1 MTAPDRTAPSS
12 VARETHRPLT
22 VVAMMLALFL
32 AALELTVVSTAMPTV
47 VAELGGVQH
56 YAWVFTSYMLAST
69 VTVPLYGKLADSLG
83 RKPILFVALAL
94 FLVGSAACGQAT
106 SMTTLVLARV
116 LQGLGAGGV
125 NPVVLTIIGDLY
137 DVEER
142 GRMQGWFGAVW
153 AVAGLVGPLVGGLIV
168 QHASWRWVFYLNM
181 PFGLAA
187 ALVLAV
193 AYHGTVERRA
203 TRIDWP
209 GAALLVSSVLALLVA
224 VDGTATALLLPAA
237 IVLGLAFV
245 WVEARAES
253 PILPP
258 AILANRVIATSS
270 AVGLLAFGAM
280 MGLVT
285 FVPLYVQGALGRTPT
300 EAGATIAPM
309 AIAWPIASAVGGRF
323 VVRLGFRRLVRVGM
337 ALSALAALG
346 LPLAKEP
353 ATLRVLAGFFGV
365 GMGLSNI
372 ALMLGVQSA
381 VGMAERGVATGVTL
395 FARSI
400 GNAVA
405 VGALGAMLSAG
416 LSGVVAPSVV
426 EKLLSREGRGS
437 VGGEL
442 AAAGALLG
450 DEVGKV
456 LWAVFGLAALA
467 FLASLAFPAR
477 IAAETKP
484 GAGARAGG

>member
-1 MTAPDRTAPSS
+1 
-12 VARETHRPLT
+12 
-22 VVAMMLALFL
+22 MMLALFL

-47 VAELGGVQH
+47 VAELGGVKH

-69 VTVPLYGKLADSLG
+69 VTVPLYGKLADSVG

-94 FLVGSAACGQAT
+94 FLLGSAACGQAT
-106 SMTTLVLARV
+106 TMTTLVLARV

-125 NPVVLTIIGDLY
+125 SPVVLTIIGDLY
-137 DVEER
+137 DVEQR

-153 AVAGLVGPLVGGLIV
+153 AVAGLVGPLVGGLVV

-181 PFGLAA
+181 PFGVAA

-203 TRIDWP
+203 SRIDWA
-209 GAALLVSSVLALLVA
+209 GAVLLVGAVLALLVA
-224 VDGTATALLLPAA
+224 VDGTATAVLLPLA
-237 IVLGLAFV
+237 IGLGAVFV
-245 WVEARAES
+245 WVEGRAES

-258 AILANRVIATSS
+258 ALLKNRVIATSS

-285 FVPLYVQGALGRTPT
+285 YVPLYVQGALGGTPT

-309 AIAWPIASAVGGRF
+309 AIAWPIASAVGGRV
-323 VVRLGFRRLVRVGM
+323 VVRVGFRRLVRAGM
-337 ALSALAALG
+337 AIAALAAFG
-346 LPLAKEP
+346 LPLAKAP
-353 ATLRVLAGFFGV
+353 GALRVLAGLFGV

-381 VGMAERGVATGVTL
+381 VGMGERGVATAVTL
-395 FARSI
+395 FARSV

-416 LSGVVAPSVV
+416 LSGVVDEAVV
-426 EKLLSREGRGS
+426 EKLLSRRGRAGAS
-437 VGGEL
+437 AEL
-442 AAAGALLG
+442 AAAGAHLG
-450 DEVGKV
+450 DEVTKV
-456 LWAVFGLAALA
+456 LWAVFVLAVLA

-477 IAAETKP
+477 IAAEDD
-484 GAGARAGG
+484 ARARARPHT